1 MLFTELNWTLNSP
14 YPVLI
19 TLQLLPLAG
28 AILILAMKD
37 SAWLK
42 QIALLVAGAEML
54 LVIDMFTRYDHSTAT
69 MQLAERLELFGPFA
83 YHAAVDGISIVFM
96 LLTALMVLLVAIYG
110 ISRGLKP
117 ASRFFSV
124 LLGIESSLMAMFTT
138 MNLMWFIVLSTVQLG
153 LVGYM
158 LWRWAQSPEKDFALT
173 RFYQFMGLGIL
184 LLLAGTL
191 ALGWNAAHE
200 TGQWS
205 FDLFV
210 LAQVP
215 MLVGFQS
222 VVFFLLFY
230 GFSIRTPFFPLHGWL
245 PLIAE
250 HGNIAI
256 APALFLG
263 IKIGIYALL
272 RFVFPLVP
280 DAIIQW
286 HNYVVGFAVVGIFY
300 AALLAMLQ
308 INLRRLIAFAVI
320 SHTGIII
327 MGLFSLHHL
336 AFQGAVLLSITFG
349 LAAAALSLVTGMIYR
364 RTRTTRLDKLGG
376 LFDHIPLLG
385 ITFFI
390 AGLSI
395 IGMPGTPGFDAVH
408 LVLEASIAR
417 FGGLLTIA
425 AALGNVLAA
434 GFLLWAFQRAFL
446 GSMPGQG
453 ESSMTIEKARPSEL
467 LVAGLIVAVLLSTGF
482 HITPLMELIEMPL
495 DAISHLYPGE

>member
-1 MLFTELNWTLNSP
+1 MLFTELSWSLNSP

-19 TLQLLPLAG
+19 ILQLLPLAG
-28 AILILAMKD
+28 ALLILAMKD

-42 QIALLVAGAEML
+42 QIGLLVAGAEMM
-54 LVIDMFTRYDHSTAT
+54 LVIDMFTRYDHTTAV
-69 MQLAERLELFGPFA
+69 MQFSERLNLFGPLA

-96 LLTALMVLLVAIYG
+96 LLTALMCLLVAIYG
-110 ISRGLKP
+110 IIRGLKP
-117 ASRFFSV
+117 VSRFLSV
-124 LLGIESSLMAMFTT
+124 LLGIESSLMAMFST
-138 MNLMWFIVLSTVQLG
+138 MNLMWFVILSTVQLG

-205 FDLFV
+205 FDLYV

-245 PLIAE
+245 PMIAE
-250 HGNIAI
+250 HGNIAV

-320 SHTGIII
+320 SHTGIIV

-349 LAAAALSLVTGMIYR
+349 LAAATLSIVTGMIYR

-376 LFDHIPLLG
+376 LFDHIPLIG

-408 LVLEASIAR
+408 LVLEASITR

-446 GSMPGQG
+446 SPAPEHGPASKNVAPA
-453 ESSMTIEKARPSEL
+453 SPSEL
-467 LVAGLIVAVLLSTGF
+467 LVVGIIIAVLLSTGF
-482 HITPLMELIEMPL
+482 YITPLMELIEMPL
-495 DAISHLYPGE
+495 ESISHLYPGE